1 MIGDKI
7 RIVQLTN
14 THLKLIIRMRAQQIN
29 NNKIEND
36 RKILNVILDQA
47 LCIKHKKDASKSL
60 ACNTNIQTA
69 DVLFYTM
76 IDLEA

>member
-7 RIVQLTN
+7 RIVQLID
-14 THLKLIIRMRAQQIN
+14 THLKLIIRMHARQIN

-36 RKILNVILDQA
+36 RKNLNVILDKA
-47 LCIKHKKDASKSL
+47 LCIKHKKDVNKSL
-60 ACNTNIQTA
+60 ACNTNAQTA
-69 DVLFYTM
+69 DALFYTM